1 MTIFS
6 ECFHLKG
13 KVSFFSWAQRL
24 FLFFLSFCFF
34 LPSFL
39 VCVCVY
45 VSMPFP
51 AGIAS
56 ICYLTL
62 LDLTPKLV
70 PLWSSQSFSALYSFC
85 GKLLLPLDLGINS
98 RMRFS
103 ALAHYQKRQVLSAPL
118 SVHWTLP
125 LVEGLLSHF
134 IRTNSGAL
142 HLEHLGWDHDLLHFS
157 DDKTEIPSRNN
168 VPQHMV
174 N

>member
-6 ECFHLKG
+6 EWFHLKG
-13 KVSFFSWAQRL
+13 KVSFFSLSSKTISFLSL
-24 FLFFLSFCFF
+24 FLF

-39 VCVCVY
+39 PFLCVCVY

-62 LDLTPKLV
+62 LELTPKLV
-70 PLWSSQSFSALYSFC
+70 SLWSSQSFSALYSFC

-103 ALAHYQKRQVLSAPL
+103 ASAHYQKRQVLSAPL
-118 SVHWTLP
+118 SGHWALP
-125 LVEGLLSHF
+125 LGEGLF
-134 IRTNSGAL
+134 ITL
-142 HLEHLGWDHDLLHFS
+142 YKDHLRGSSLGTLRLGSWFTSFL
-157 DDKTEIPSRNN
+157 RW
-168 VPQHMV
+168 
-174 N
+174 

>member
-13 KVSFFSWAQRL
+13 KVSFFFSEL
-24 FLFFLSFCFF
+24 KDYFFSFFLSVSSF
-34 LPSFL
+34 LPFL
-39 VCVCVY
+39 CVCVY

-70 PLWSSQSFSALYSFC
+70 SLWSSQSFSALYSFC

-118 SVHWTLP
+118 SVHWALP
-125 LVEGLLSHF
+125 LVEGLF
-134 IRTNSGAL
+134 ITL
-142 HLEHLGWDHDLLHFS
+142 YKDHLRGSSLGTLRLGSWF
-157 DDKTEIPSRNN
+157 IPFLRW
-168 VPQHMV
+168 
-174 N
+174 